1 MSHGAERRVYLHV
14 GAPKSGTTYIQDRLS
29 RNTRQLGRLGVHVP
43 NLFPSLTPARA
54 QFRAAL
60 DLLGQDWGGPQGHAA
75 GHWDRLV
82 EKVRRTPG
90 TVVISHEIFAP
101 APAEAIERALADLG
115 RDAEVHVVYT
125 ARDLGRALTSAW
137 QESIKAGRRW
147 RLRRFLDLAEGRR
160 NWFARALDLPAV
172 LEAWGRDLPPEQ
184 VHVVTAPAGEREG
197 SALWDR
203 FCDVL
208 GVAPGAAGREARR
221 RNPSLDA
228 VATELIRTLNVR
240 FKTGPN
246 TDPNRDRYVDA
257 MLDLVENRTSE
268 RIPIELPPRDH
279 RWVSERAGSYV
290 DWLAEHKV
298 VVHGDPEDL
307 LPARAAPAGSW
318 VDPDHL
324 PPDAVLGLAL
334 DALHDIATT
343 RRDRAAVPDRIIAE
357 VRRRVL

>member
-1 MSHGAERRVYLHV
+1 MGSGTERQVYLHI

-43 NLFPSLTPARA
+43 NLLPSLTPARA

-60 DLLGQDWGGPQGHAA
+60 DLLGQDWGGPQGHAV

-90 TVVISHEIFAP
+90 AVVISHEIFAP

-125 ARDLGRALTSAW
+125 ARDLGRAFTSAW

-147 RLRRFLDLAEGRR
+147 RLRRFLDLARERR
-160 NWFARALDLPAV
+160 NWFARALDLRVV
-172 LEAWGRDLPPEQ
+172 LEAWGSRLPPERL
-184 VHVVTAPAGEREG
+184 HVVTAPAADGTG

-208 GVAPGAAGREARR
+208 GVAPGAADRPARR
-221 RNPSLDA
+221 SNPSLDA
-228 VATELIRTLNVR
+228 VATELVRSLNVR
-240 FKTGPN
+240 YKTGPN

-257 MLDLVENRTSE
+257 LLRLLETRTGE
-268 RIPIELPPRDH
+268 PIPIELPPQDH
-279 RWVSERAGSYV
+279 GWVTERARGWIG
-290 DWLAEHKV
+290 WLAERGV
-298 VVHGDPEDL
+298 NVHGDATDL
-307 LPARAAPAGSW
+307 LPASLPPAGSW
-318 VDPDHL
+318 IDPDDL
-324 PPDAVLGLAL
+324 PAEAVLGLAL
-334 DALHDIATT
+334 DSLHAIATT
-343 RRDRAAVPDRIIAE
+343 RRDRAALPDRVITE